1 MCRSPSA
8 RVPCQCGRCAAC
20 AAAHFP
26 FFALPSA
33 SAVNVVRDQSL
44 SPKRRLF
51 SLPSLTDGRTDCR
64 TELATAKR
72 RFQGLSSSLS
82 NLLSL
87 SICNRRR
94 RRKSLPT
101 SFFPCSPPPS
111 LFPLCLPPS
120 PASFRHRR
128 TNAFETAF
136 ACFPCDLTAKSCYE
150 WRAQESALALLALQQ
165 GGADNS
171 HSVMVQMSQIAFPLR
186 SLLTTVTR

>member
-1 MCRSPSA
+1 MLPVLA
-8 RVPCQCGRCAAC
+8 RVAAPPSHVSFSLCPCALPVRSLCAVR

-87 SICNRRR
+87 SPSAIAVEGESRCPLLSFLARRR
-94 RRKSLPT
+94 LPSSL
-101 SFFPCSPPPS
+101 SASPPR
-111 LFPLCLPPS
+111 PLASVIEGRMLSRPP
-120 PASFRHRR
+120 
-128 TNAFETAF
+128 
-136 ACFPCDLTAKSCYE
+136 
-150 WRAQESALALLALQQ
+150 LLAFH
-165 GGADNS
+165 ATS
-171 HSVMVQMSQIAFPLR
+171 LR
-186 SLLTTVTR
+186 SHVMSGERKRAH

>member
-1 MCRSPSA
+1 MDRACSRSWHVLLLHRLMCRSPSA

-82 NLLSL
+82 L

-111 LFPLCLPPS
+111 LFPLCLPRS
-120 PASFRHRR
+120 LASVIEGRMLSR
-128 TNAFETAF
+128 
-136 ACFPCDLTAKSCYE
+136 PP
-150 WRAQESALALLALQQ
+150 LLAFH
-165 GGADNS
+165 ATS
-171 HSVMVQMSQIAFPLR
+171 LR
-186 SLLTTVTR
+186 SHVMSGERKRAH